1 MARGITGTSQV
12 TVFPLLHRWSELHNS
27 PMGRCIVAYAST
39 GEGGADAVIGVIP
52 RPDLVDGTP
61 TLMDVAARHEP
72 SGYGPK
78 GPNAYGSW
86 LTCLGWSARVTP
98 KPGTLNIPS
107 AAWELDVHQTVRSL
121 QPQGT
126 TAKSVYGHVNV
137 HVGFM
142 RLADPEL
149 MAAAEGVLTS
159 TDLSV
164 MEQLQPA

>member
-1 MARGITGTSQV
+1 MARMMSGTSQI

-39 GEGGADAVIGVIP
+39 GEGGGEAVIGVIP
-52 RPDLVDGTP
+52 RPDLVDGMP
-61 TLMDVAARHEP
+61 TLMDVAARHAP
-72 SGYGPK
+72 SGYGPQ
-78 GPNAYGSW
+78 GPNAFGSW

-98 KPGTLNIPS
+98 KPGTFNAPS

-126 TAKSVYGHVNV
+126 TAKSVYGHHTV
-137 HVGFM
+137 HVGHL
-142 RLADPEL
+142 RLTDPAL
-149 MAAAEGVLTS
+149 MAEAEGVLASTS
-159 TDLSV
+159 LSV